1 MAYPDNGIINPRNK
15 GSANTDY
22 NMKHYNK
29 SEKSVTK
36 GHRPDYSEY
45 EHTSTQTESRV
56 ASE

>member
-36 GHRPDYSEY
+36 RP
-45 EHTSTQTESRV
+45 QT
-56 ASE
+56 

>member
-1 MAYPDNGIINPRNK
+1 MYNSNIAYPDNSIINPRNK

-36 GHRPDYSEY
+36 RP
-45 EHTSTQTESRV
+45 QT
-56 ASE
+56 